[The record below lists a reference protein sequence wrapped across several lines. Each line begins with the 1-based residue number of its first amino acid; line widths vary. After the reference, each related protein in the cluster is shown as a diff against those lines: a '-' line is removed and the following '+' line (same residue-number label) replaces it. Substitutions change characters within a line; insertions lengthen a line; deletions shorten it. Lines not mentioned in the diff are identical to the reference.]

1 MNAGHIC
8 VLGSVALPW
17 SLSFHQEGPLS
28 APIGVEGTAFLSTKL
43 ALNQSW
49 PDLQLMFVSTH
60 PGFDGGTLYKDFLQ
74 IKDEVTSTSCT

>member
-1 MNAGHIC
+1 MPAI
-8 VLGSVALPW
+8 SVSWVRWLYPG
-17 SLSFHQEGPLS
+17 LFLFHQEGPLS

-74 IKDEVTSTSCT
+74 IKDEVT

>member
-1 MNAGHIC
+1 M
-8 VLGSVALPW
+8 L
-17 SLSFHQEGPLS
+17 QTGPLS

-74 IKDEVTSTSCT
+74 IKDKVTRLFLLNFEAQGWAQ